1 MKPFSRLR
9 GTSNG
14 QSSQPIARGL
24 PFSPYW
30 GTSSGNRSQTE
41 RISSTLRTRTL
52 LAPSGSFLE
61 RAALLFEMGDGGN
74 RHPWPAPRPT
84 PHALAPRPAQS
95 FAPPPR
101 QLFFS
106 ALGSPLPLFR
116 RFPTGQEQV
125 PHCWECSQPTLG
137 SSCPVIHIFCGK
149 GHNQLV
155 HADCLE
161 SYTERLEKKCLASS
175 NRWAAARRPRFP
187 PAPAPPAACPR
198 TTALTTS
205 RLLSCIAAR
214 HAQQAREAHPEGA
227 AEQG

>member
-1 MKPFSRLR
+1 MS
-9 GTSNG
+9 
-14 QSSQPIARGL
+14 
-24 PFSPYW
+24 
-30 GTSSGNRSQTE
+30 
-41 RISSTLRTRTL
+41 
-52 LAPSGSFLE
+52 
-61 RAALLFEMGDGGN
+61 DGGC
-74 RHPWPAPRPT
+74 RRPWPAPRPT

-95 FAPPPR
+95 FAPPHR

-116 RFPTGQEQV
+116 RFPTGQEQA
-125 PHCWECSQPTLG
+125 PHCYECSQPTLG
-137 SSCPVIHIFCGK
+137 SSRPVIHIFCGK
-149 GHNQLV
+149 DHHQLV

-187 PAPAPPAACPR
+187 HAPAPPAARPC

-205 RLLSCIAAR
+205 RLISCTAR
-214 HAQQAREAHPEGA
+214 YAQQAREAHPEGA